1 MIVMTPLANVIC
13 SGIQPQLNIPLFAQ
27 SALVHA
33 EASYESNVAI
43 KVGAFVVV
51 GLDVD
56 VPAVEV
62 VVVVESVDALPAEGA
77 VRLPLHEM
85 TDSAKVIT
93 IVFVKV
99 LKNPCIALPL
109 FTECPVC
116 PPVGTEITGAKNA
129 AHF

>member
-27 SALVHA
+27 SALIHA
-33 EASYESNVAI
+33 EASYELNVAI

-62 VVVVESVDALPAEGA
+62 VVVVESDVVESVDELPAEGT

-85 TDSAKVIT
+85 TDSAKVIA
-93 IVFVKV
+93 IVFVNV
-99 LKNPCIALPL
+99 LKNRCIALPL
-109 FTECPVC
+109 FCRMS
-116 PPVGTEITGAKNA
+116 GLSARR
-129 AHF
+129 H